1 MIKFETQGE
10 ERERRKRQRE
20 REWHL
25 FMDEISLL
33 QDKLNTLKQRK
44 TNIHN
49 SIEEQLH
56 FIRVSSFYF
65 SYLSKLENYYSV
77 ESKPRIRSISR

>member
-1 MIKFETQGE
+1 MKFETQNE

-33 QDKLNTLKQRK
+33 QEKLNTLKQRK
-44 TNIHN
+44 TNLHD

-56 FIRVSSFYF
+56 FIQVNFIFLYRSNIFHIF
-65 SYLSKLENYYSV
+65 FFN
-77 ESKPRIRSISR
+77 RIKIKN

>member
-1 MIKFETQGE
+1 MNKFEIQSE
-10 ERERRKRQRE
+10 ERERRKRQRK

-33 QDKLNTLKQRK
+33 QDKLNSLKQRQG
-44 TNIHN
+44 NIYD

-56 FIRVSSFYF
+56 FIQVYRILNLIRQYQRLSF
-65 SYLSKLENYYSV
+65 
-77 ESKPRIRSISR
+77 RINVKN

>member
-1 MIKFETQGE
+1 MVKFETQNE

-33 QDKLNTLKQRK
+33 QEKLNTLKQRK
-44 TNIHN
+44 TNLHD

-56 FIRVSSFYF
+56 FIQVNFIFYIDQIYF
-65 SYLSKLENYYSV
+65 IYFF
-77 ESKPRIRSISR
+77 

>member
-1 MIKFETQGE
+1 MLRFENESE
-10 ERERRKRQRE
+10 EKERRKRQRE

-33 QDKLNTLKQRK
+33 QEKLNTFKQRK
-44 TNIHN
+44 INGQD

-56 FIRVSSFYF
+56 FIRVNHFF
-65 SYLSKLENYYSV
+65 SLFD
-77 ESKPRIRSISR
+77 IH

>member
-1 MIKFETQGE
+1 MIKFETQNE

-33 QDKLNTLKQRK
+33 HDKLNTLKQRK
-44 TNIHN
+44 SNLQD
-49 SIEEQLH
+49 SIEEELH
-56 FIRVSSFYF
+56 FIRV
-65 SYLSKLENYYSV
+65 KLIILFLLKNF
-77 ESKPRIRSISR
+77 

>member
-1 MIKFETQGE
+1 MIKFETQSE

-25 FMDEISLL
+25 FMDELSLL
-33 QDKLNTLKQRK
+33 QEKLNTLKQRK
-44 TNIHN
+44 TNLHD

-56 FIRVSSFYF
+56 LIQVNIILLYR
-65 SYLSKLENYYSV
+65 L
-77 ESKPRIRSISR
+77 ID